1 MSIKGVHHVSLKAQG
16 AEEFQRVLDF
26 YQQVLDCPLIR
37 HWGQGDSQGAM
48 LDLGNTILEVTSNGT
63 ERGKGFFAHLAF
75 ATDDVDGMVE
85 RLRAAGCP
93 VLVQPVDKN
102 LGGNY
107 PIRIA
112 FCAGPIGEEL
122 EFFQEL
128 TQEKRKK

>member
-16 AEEFQRVLDF
+16 AEEFQQVLDF

-48 LDLGNTILEVTSNGT
+48 LDLGNTILEVTSNGM
-63 ERGKGFFAHLAF
+63 ERCKGLFAHLAF

-93 VLVQPVDKN
+93 CWSSRWIKIWVGTTPSASLFVPVP
-102 LGGNY
+102 LGKSWNFS
-107 PIRIA
+107 RN
-112 FCAGPIGEEL
+112 
-122 EFFQEL
+122 
-128 TQEKRKK
+128 